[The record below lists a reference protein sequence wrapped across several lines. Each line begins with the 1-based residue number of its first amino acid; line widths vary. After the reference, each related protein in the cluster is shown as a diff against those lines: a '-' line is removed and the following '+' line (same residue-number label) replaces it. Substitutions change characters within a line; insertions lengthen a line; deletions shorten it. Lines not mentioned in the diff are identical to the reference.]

1 MNDPIIGFLVA
12 GELSCLFWAAVFI
25 LAG

>member
-12 GELSCLFWAAVFI
+12 GELSCLFWAAVFM